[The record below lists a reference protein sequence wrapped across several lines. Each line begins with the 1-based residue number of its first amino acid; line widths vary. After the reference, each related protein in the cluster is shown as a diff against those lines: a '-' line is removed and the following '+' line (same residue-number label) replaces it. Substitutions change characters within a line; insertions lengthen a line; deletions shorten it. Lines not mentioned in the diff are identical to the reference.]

1 MGGPERRPGSRPTAE
16 SGGPDNAKR
25 IKMEETN
32 RKGHVSSLF
41 YLIVTGLNSALR
53 ARLESSSGL
62 TSSTPM
68 VRTHTLD
75 PTPDAPRS
83 YNPPPSHPIIN

>member
-41 YLIVTGLNSALR
+41 LLNCYSEARDETQVINKSTGHLAFTGYVSEMDYLRVKVA
-53 ARLESSSGL
+53 
-62 TSSTPM
+62 
-68 VRTHTLD
+68 
-75 PTPDAPRS
+75 
-83 YNPPPSHPIIN
+83 